1 MTNTDEDISRL
12 SGFMVC
18 PKRISA
24 STNSGALQ
32 HNKNITAIF
41 KRKMHAHILEHLMFE
56 HLMFDA
62 NTYSTPK
69 QLKSFRD
76 KLRHSVI
83 PDELKPVEKE
93 FKKTLKYMLKFI
105 KSKL

>member
-1 MTNTDEDISRL
+1 MTDINEYISNL

-18 PKRISA
+18 PKRISV
-24 STNSGALQ
+24 STNPGALQ

-41 KRKMHAHILEHLMFE
+41 KRKMHAHILNHLMSGAGVY
-56 HLMFDA
+56 L
-62 NTYSTPK
+62 TPK

-76 KLRHSVI
+76 KLKHSVI

-93 FKKTLKYMLKFI
+93 FRKTLKYMLKFI

>member
-1 MTNTDEDISRL
+1 MTDTNESINNL

-18 PKRISA
+18 PKRLSV
-24 STNSGALQ
+24 STNPGALQ

-41 KRKMHAHILEHLMFE
+41 KRKMHAHILN
-56 HLMFDA
+56 HLMFD
-62 NTYSTPK
+62 NSTYHTPK

-83 PDELKPVEKE
+83 PDELKLVEKE

>member
-1 MTNTDEDISRL
+1 MTTTDDQIRRL

-18 PKRISA
+18 PKRLSA
-24 STNSGALQ
+24 STNPGAIQ

-41 KRKMHAHILEHLMFE
+41 KRKIHTRILN
-56 HLMFDA
+56 HLMFD
-62 NTYSTPK
+62 NSTYHTPK
-69 QLKSFRD
+69 QLKAFRD
-76 KLRHSVI
+76 KLKHSAI

-93 FKKTLKYMLKFI
+93 FKKTLKSMLKFI

>member
-1 MTNTDEDISRL
+1 MMNTDENTSRL

-18 PKRISA
+18 PKRISV
-24 STNSGALQ
+24 STNPGALQ

-41 KRKMHAHILEHLMFE
+41 KRKMHAHILN

-62 NTYSTPK
+62 NIYSTPK

-76 KLRHSVI
+76 KLKHSAI

-93 FKKTLKYMLKFI
+93 FKKTLKSMLKFI